1 MKPRRAWTAGS
12 VLGWIAE
19 AAGFRRHRR
28 RVAALVVINDGDSIL
43 EDKVHTLAR
52 VLRAG
57 LRTHGYCTLS
67 PASFAAGGR
76 AGAPAF
82 DAAMLQLARGSAAE
96 YILVVAMRDLICRV
110 DDARM
115 QNPAALRVETTVCV
129 EFQVIDGRSGGL
141 LARHALAHC
150 RTTSPIVRGTSVG
163 SEVLDL
169 LLAEVA
175 AQIASHMGSLP
186 FAA

>member
-19 AAGFRRHRR
+19 AAGFRRR
-28 RVAALVVINDGDSIL
+28 RVAALVVLNDGDSIL
-43 EDKVHTLAR
+43 EDKVQTLAR

-67 PASFAAGGR
+67 PASSAAVGPVGT
-76 AGAPAF
+76 PAF
-82 DAAMLQLARGSAAE
+82 DAHMLRLARGCAAE
-96 YILVVAMRDLICRV
+96 YLLVVAMRDLSCRV
-110 DDARM
+110 DDARLW
-115 QNPAALRVETTVCV
+115 NLPALRVETTVCV
-129 EFQVIDGRSGGL
+129 EFQVIEARSGRL
-141 LARHALAHC
+141 LAQHALAHC
-150 RTTSPIVRGTSVG
+150 RTTSPIVRGTSIG
-163 SEVLDL
+163 SELVDL